1 MIPSSPV
8 PPIQSSRWIIS
19 SRPLMENVLPL
30 PVCPYANMLAAYP
43 CSAESSSLCT
53 PHLIITSG
61 CVVSGER
68 HALKSNVLFPTRSD
82 RWSRDTDTISSS
94 PRRSSFS
101 LNGRTRTTTFT
112 ALAALRPVPLRF
124 PELSTLCAGEEGAEP
139 EPVRAGGRPIVPMP
153 LGCAVSTT
161 RRAARSVMRCSRLEG
176 DPGGRDAYPG
186 PPPIAGTACPFSSR
200 RGWGRPEGTSGGML
214 RGADLLRA
222 NRGGALLPVV
232 ARGGVLGGGVSDT
245 STRSSPR
252 VFCLFGTRS
261 HATLFADLQDCGAS

>member
-1 MIPSSPV
+1 
-8 PPIQSSRWIIS
+8 
-19 SRPLMENVLPL
+19 
-30 PVCPYANMLAAYP
+30 MLAAYP

-68 HALKSNVLFPTRSD
+68 HALKSNVLFPTCSD

-94 PRRSSFS
+94 PRRSSFAF
-101 LNGRTRTTTFT
+101 NGLTRTTTLT
-112 ALAALRPVPLRF
+112 ALAALRLVPLRF

-153 LGCAVSTT
+153 VGCAVSTV

-176 DPGGRDAYPG
+176 DPGGRVAYPG

-200 RGWGRPEGTSGGML
+200 RGWGRAEGMSGGMP

-222 NRGGALLPVV
+222 NRGGTLPPVV
-232 ARGGVLGGGVSDT
+232 ARGGVRAGGGVSDT
-245 STRSSPR
+245 SKDRSR
-252 VFCLFGTRS
+252 VFCLFGTRRGRV
-261 HATLFADLQDCGAS
+261 QR